1 MKISKEEAVLN
12 QIIHDHIKPFIKK
25 IDEEAYYPK
34 DFLRAVGNAGFF
46 KSKDLIKEY
55 VNCKEINLIEEVAK
69 HCMTSAFILWC
80 HLAALATVKLSNNP
94 FIKYELLP
102 LLESGD
108 VIGATGL
115 SNALKYYGG
124 LESIR
129 LKAERTD
136 GGYILTGSLPSVSNL
151 DHDHWFVI
159 LASLNQQQR
168 VLCVIPV
175 KIKGLV
181 LESKINYV
189 GLNGSATYSCS
200 FQNVFV
206 PDKLIITE
214 APDEIIPIVRQTFVL
229 YQIPLGIGVSKASI
243 SSIVKRHSKNYEAN
257 KHLKPQPK
265 ELIDELQYISKKTYE
280 HTKSSQTNLI
290 SKDILLTRLEIAKL
304 ALKVT
309 NAEMLYSGG
318 QAFLQGNDSFRRL
331 REAFFLANL
340 SPTIRQLETLG

>member
-1 MKISKEEAVLN
+1 MVTINKEVEVLN
-12 QIIHDHIKPFIKK
+12 QIIHEHIKPFIKK
-25 IDEEAYYPK
+25 IDEDAYYPK
-34 DFLRAVGNAGFF
+34 DFLRAVGHAGFF
-46 KSKDLIKEY
+46 KSENLMMEY
-55 VNCKEINLIEEVAK
+55 VSCKHINLIEEVAK
-69 HCMTSAFILWC
+69 YCMTSAFILWC
-80 HLAALATVKLSNNP
+80 HLAALATVKSSNNP

-102 LLESGD
+102 LLESGEL
-108 VIGATGL
+108 IGATGL
-115 SNALKYYGG
+115 SNALKYYAG

-129 LKAERTD
+129 LKAERTE
-136 GGYILTGSLPSVSNL
+136 GGYILSGSLQSVSNL

-168 VLCVIPV
+168 VMCMIPV

-181 LESKINYV
+181 LESKLKYV

-206 PDKLIITE
+206 PDKWIITE
-214 APDEIIPIVRQTFVL
+214 APDEIIPLVRQTFAL
-229 YQIPLGIGVSKASI
+229 YQVPLGLGVSNASI
-243 SSIVKRHSKNYEAN
+243 NSIVERHSKNYEAN

-265 ELIDELQYISKKTYE
+265 DLIDELQYISKKTYE
-280 HTKSSQTNLI
+280 HTKSSQTEVNW
-290 SKDILLTRLEIAKL
+290 KDILSTRLEIAKL
-304 ALKVT
+304 TLKVA

-340 SPTIRQLETLG
+340 SPTIRQLET